1 MSDFFLAAGTLWWR
15 EVVRFLRQ
23 RSRIVGALG
32 QPIVF
37 WLLIGAGFQGAFH
50 QPEVAGNVDYLEYFF
65 PGVLAMMILFTAI
78 FSTISVVEDRRERF
92 LQGVL
97 AAPVPRSAVVLGQAL
112 GGTSLALIQ
121 GILLLALSPLA
132 GIPLTLRGVAALV
145 AAMILLAFALTNLGL
160 FIAWRMDST
169 QGFHSIMNMILI
181 PLWVLSGAV
190 FPAASAHPW
199 LGAFMRINP
208 FAYGV
213 AALRHIM
220 YLERPELAGEIPGLG
235 LSLIVTVL
243 FGAAAFLAASRVAR
257 RSGG

>member
-1 MSDFFLAAGTLWWR
+1 MNDFFLAAGTLWWR

-23 RSRIVGALG
+23 RSRIVGTLG

-37 WLLIGAGFQGAFH
+37 WLLIGAGFQGAFR
-50 QPEVAGNVDYLEYFF
+50 QRGVAGSVDYLEYFF

-97 AAPVPRSAVVLGQAL
+97 AAPVSRSAVVLGQAL

-169 QGFHSIMNMILI
+169 QGFHSIMNLILI

-213 AALRHIM
+213 AALRRIM

>member
-1 MSDFFLAAGTLWWR
+1 
-15 EVVRFLRQ
+15 
-23 RSRIVGALG
+23 VGALG

-37 WLLIGAGFQGAFH
+37 WLLIGAGFQNVFRQHGAA
-50 QPEVAGNVDYLEYFF
+50 ENVDYLEYFF

-97 AAPVPRSAVVLGQAL
+97 AAPVPRSAVVLCQAL

-132 GIPLTLRGVAALV
+132 GIPLTLRGVAALA

-160 FIAWRMDST
+160 LIAWRMDST
-169 QGFHSIMNMILI
+169 QGFHSIMNLILI

-190 FPAASAHPW
+190 FPATSAHPW
-199 LGAFMRINP
+199 LEAFMGINP

-243 FGAAAFLAASRVAR
+243 FGAAAFLAASLVAR